1 MNQKRL
7 DKKTRGTM
15 YDAFRSRMN
24 DNTTDEDL
32 VMESKILKGY
42 GNNPAYGKTSN
53 DRLTNEV
60 ITYMKKQR
68 PMNATD
74 LMTQQQYT
82 DLFNRHFDPMQ
93 ITLNEVNSST
103 VRLNNDFNTFG
114 NENLAAL
121 GKQRANMKNMNTTMQ
136 GLDTT
141 MQGIDGLLRTQID
154 NQGIAINNNTNANQ
168 AMLDAINNLNPNQQ
182 RRGRSAPGRRS
193 SGVTDVPSPT

>member
-7 DKKTRGTM
+7 DKTVRGTM

-32 VMESKILKGY
+32 VMESKIMKGY
-42 GNNPAYGKTSN
+42 GNNAAYGKTSN
-53 DRLTNEV
+53 DRLTSEV

-82 DLFNRHFDPMQ
+82 DLFNTHFDPMQ
-93 ITLNEVNSST
+93 ISLNRLNNNT
-103 VRLNNDFNTFG
+103 RQLNNDFNTFG

-121 GKQRANMKNMNTTMQ
+121 GKQRANMKNMNTTI
-136 GLDTT
+136 
-141 MQGIDGLLRTQID
+141 QGIDGLLRTQID
-154 NQGIAINNNTNANQ
+154 NQGIAINNSTNANQ

-182 RRGRSAPGRRS
+182 RRGRSRRS
-193 SGVTDVPSPT
+193 SGATDTASP